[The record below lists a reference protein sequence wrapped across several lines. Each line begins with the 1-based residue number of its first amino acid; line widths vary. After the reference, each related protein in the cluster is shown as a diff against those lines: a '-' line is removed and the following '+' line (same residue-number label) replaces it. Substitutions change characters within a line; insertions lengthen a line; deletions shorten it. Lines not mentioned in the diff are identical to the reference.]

1 MCIYDNTKFLCIYI
15 YSLYNY
21 SLYIHTYTHRIK
33 IFIHYTQQFDPYL
46 DPIFTSGRFSKKYVV
61 IEPSMNKLGLTRIS
75 AKHYSYR
82 TFPLKLLPQISWE
95 IFCALKSLPK
105 KGRSYYHPFRQL
117 VSLFLHFHGNVDI
130 KKSFATS
137 GRCPFEEKL
146 IKLFW
151 KTLSSR
157 AKHLSQEGE
166 YYWMAQ

>member
-15 YSLYNY
+15 YIH
-21 SLYIHTYTHRIK
+21 YITIAYIYTHTYTHRIK

-146 IKLFW
+146 IKPD
-151 KTLSSR
+151 
-157 AKHLSQEGE
+157 
-166 YYWMAQ
+166 

>member
-1 MCIYDNTKFLCIYI
+1 MLIGSLPQADLCVYMTIQNFCVYIYI

-21 SLYIHTYTHRIK
+21 SLYIHTYAHRVKIIK

-75 AKHYSYR
+75 AKHYRYR

-146 IKLFW
+146 IKLF
-151 KTLSSR
+151 
-157 AKHLSQEGE
+157 
-166 YYWMAQ
+166 